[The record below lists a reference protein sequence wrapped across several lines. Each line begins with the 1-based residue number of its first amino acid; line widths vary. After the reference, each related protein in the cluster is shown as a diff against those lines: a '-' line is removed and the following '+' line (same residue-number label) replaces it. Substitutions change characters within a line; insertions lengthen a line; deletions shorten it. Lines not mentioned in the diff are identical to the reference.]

1 MTEVEAFAE
10 PWEAR
15 AFAMVRLLRDRHI
28 VSAEEWTTALTAQIT
43 ADDNGEVAYRH
54 WLPAL
59 EQVLCEK
66 GLVSDGDLGR
76 YRTAWARAAFRTPHG
91 EPIDLTAND
100 FRE

>member
-1 MTEVEAFAE
+1 MPEVETFAE

-28 VSAEEWTTALTAQIT
+28 VSAEEWTAALTAQIA

-54 WLPAL
+54 WLAAL

-66 GLVSDGDLGR
+66 GLVSEGDLGR
-76 YRTAWARAAFRTPHG
+76 YRTAWARAASRTPHG
-91 EPIDLTAND
+91 EPIDLAAND
-100 FRE
+100 FQD

>member
-28 VSAEEWTTALTAQIT
+28 LSAEEWTVALSAQIAA
-43 ADDNGEVAYRH
+43 ADTGDVAYRH
-54 WLPAL
+54 WLAAL

-66 GLVSDGDLGR
+66 GLVARDDLGR
-76 YRTAWARAAFRTPHG
+76 YRTAWARAARRTPHG
-91 EPIDLTAND
+91 HPIDLTADD
-100 FRE
+100 FRD

>member
-28 VSAEEWTTALTAQIT
+28 VSAEEWTAALSARIA

-54 WLPAL
+54 WLAAL
-59 EQVLCEK
+59 EHVLCEK
-66 GLVSDGDLGR
+66 GLVSDGDLAH
-76 YRTAWARAAFRTPHG
+76 YRTAWARAASRTPHG

-100 FRE
+100 FQD